1 MSNTNQAKAVL
12 STTIT
17 SDANAQI
24 SVVPKEL
31 QITPE
36 QLNQVKDVFA
46 GAPWLKEVAALAN
59 LSTNQLDDLVQHTIV
74 NFGEITRLVWQGVT
88 SGDKESAGAEFL
100 KLFEGKLPPVTFEEF
115 KVNLTNNI
123 MLLIPKLHDW
133 VKNTFGEEQAKDFT
147 DAFIEMKA
155 TTEKMKVQGKT
166 TQDIMTVIAVELT
179 NKFKASQMPVSL
191 IAPSPSTQRTPTLN
205 RSNACNVR
213 VTPITKP
220 VPSTEQL
227 ILSAADIMAEDV
239 VIGSCF
245 KH

>member
-24 SVVPKEL
+24 LVVPKEL
-31 QITPE
+31 QIDPE

-74 NFGEITRLVWQGVT
+74 NFSEITRLIWQGVT
-88 SGDKESAGAEFL
+88 SGDKEAAGAEFL
-100 KLFEGKLPPVTFEEF
+100 KLYDGKLPPVTFEEF
-115 KVNLTNNI
+115 KVNLQNNI
-123 MLLIPKLHDW
+123 LLLIPKLNDW
-133 VKNTFGEEQAKDFT
+133 IKNTFGEEESKGFT

-155 TTEKMKVQGKT
+155 TAEKLKADGKT
-166 TQDIMTVIAVELT
+166 TQDIMTVIAIELT
-179 NKFKASQMPVSL
+179 NKFKEAGGTDRLTPH
-191 IAPSPSTQRTPTLN
+191 APITQRNPALD
-205 RSNACNVR
+205 RGNARNVC
-213 VTPITKP
+213 VTPIARP
-220 VPSTEQL
+220 VPKTEQL